1 MPFSYRQKKKEKKKK
16 ATMNLPS
23 HLRTETGERTDSFF
37 KKKKK
42 ERNECFLSDAE
53 EEKRTENVLFSF
65 PFIMKQKERTHSL
78 SPFREEE
85 RKSSTLSFPS
95 SGEQTKRKRK
105 ANVTFPSSFFP
116 LPQTE
121 WRISPPFPEKRK
133 KEKDEKTEE
142 RRQKEEGQKQKGTE
156 RREKEKEARERKL
169 EKRQRKMSQKGAFLT
184 QESRKGAGRGFRQD
198 AGNGGRERYF
208 SPHDGNAGRTAHL
221 PAFPLPIRI
230 SKHGRSGTQNQP
242 VLPPLPRHHA
252 EALPSPIVDVSSF
265 SYVVYFNA
273 FIWYHIHVTKEEKRR
288 KKKC

>member
-1 MPFSYRQKKKEKKKK
+1 MDILPFSIDGSHYASPLSSFLLLKTKRKKKRTPASICRNRLPFSYRQKKKEKKKK

-23 HLRTETGERTDSFF
+23 HLRTKTGERTDSFF

-116 LPQTE
+116 Y
-121 WRISPPFPEKRK
+121 RRRNGGSPFSLKKEKRK
-133 KEKDEKTEE
+133 
-142 RRQKEEGQKQKGTE
+142 
-156 RREKEKEARERKL
+156 RRE
-169 EKRQRKMSQKGAFLT
+169 
-184 QESRKGAGRGFRQD
+184 D
-198 AGNGGRERYF
+198 
-208 SPHDGNAGRTAHL
+208 GRTQTE
-221 PAFPLPIRI
+221 
-230 SKHGRSGTQNQP
+230 GR
-242 VLPPLPRHHA
+242 R
-252 EALPSPIVDVSSF
+252 
-265 SYVVYFNA
+265 
-273 FIWYHIHVTKEEKRR
+273 TKTKMGG
-288 KKKC
+288 KKGKG